1 MLHDWTSFGDEIA
14 TLLKK
19 SGDSGDSG
27 DKSKNRNSDNGLRV
41 PTSRGGLSP
50 LQNEWGQSS
59 AGSGDNNLQDFQ
71 PFAGGVPT
79 VSTVPTNFAEGAV
92 ADVEAA
98 RDSRLAHSKSQKLPD
113 GLPADWRAGFA
124 VFCVMPSPEDVPTH
138 RWQQAVHD
146 GFAFLS
152 TWGMDAARLG
162 WSVTDLFGASPTA
175 PWSRVGM
182 LGLIPLLNGD
192 TVVALDTD
200 AATIETGSGSRL
212 RYRRHIAN
220 DGRVCLWE
228 IGGVK

>member
-27 DKSKNRNSDNGLRV
+27 DKGKNSNIDNSLRV
-41 PTSRGGLSP
+41 STSRTEVSP
-50 LQNEWGQSS
+50 LQNKWGQFS
-59 AGSGDNNLQDFQ
+59 AASGDSKFEEIQSLG
-71 PFAGGVPT
+71 GGVPI
-79 VSTVPTNFAEGAV
+79 VSSVPTNFAEGAGSD
-92 ADVEAA
+92 AEAS
-98 RDSRLAHSKSQKLPD
+98 RDSHLAHSKSKLPD

-124 VFCVMPSPEDVPTH
+124 EFCVMPSPDDFPTH

-152 TWGMDAARLG
+152 TWGMDAVRLG
-162 WSVTDLFGASPTA
+162 WSATDLFGASPAA
-175 PWSRVGM
+175 PWARAGM

-200 AATIETGSGSRL
+200 AATIETRSGSRL
-212 RYRRHIAN
+212 RYRRHVAS
-220 DGRVCLWE
+220 GRVCLWQ
-228 IGGVK
+228 IGGAK